1 MTKAERNTAR
11 HVGNRAKG
19 CCYDCGRK
27 TELFRCDACRE
38 RVNEY
43 RRARKI
49 GYTRKRA

>member
-1 MTKAERNTAR
+1 MTKAEHTSSTRY
-11 HVGNRAKG
+11 RAKG
-19 CCYDCGRK
+19 CCYDCGRE
-27 TELFRCDACRE
+27 TRLFRCDACRD